1 MSHLQPDVEA
11 EYVLLAGLMF
21 DNRRIDAVADIL
33 APEHFSSPFYGDLY
47 GLILS
52 QHGQGQPANI
62 ITLRPLI
69 STHPSYPAMG
79 GDRALAEMT
88 NSGAL
93 MLPHV
98 STARQIVARAKRR
111 ELVAGLEQCI
121 LTAGDLNNALE
132 LVIDE
137 ADRAIVTATY
147 DPQSA
152 IELTGGDCLKRLIQT
167 FDEPKKGALST
178 VIPSIDKL
186 LGPLRPKQLVILAA
200 RPGMGK
206 TATALSY
213 ALGAAQ
219 GGYGTLYVSL
229 EMSGQE
235 LAGRMAGDLSFNGST
250 GIPLDDIL
258 ADDPSPTT
266 RRAVAEASVML
277 EDLPLSVIDTGKL
290 TIGRLAMIVR
300 RHKRRMAAKG
310 HSLDLVVIDYLQLL
324 STDERN
330 RSAYETV
337 SEISRALKAIAKD
350 NDVAVLAL
358 AQLSRE
364 VEKRPDKRPQLSD
377 LRDSGQIEQDAD
389 AVLFLIRDEYY
400 LRQSEPA
407 QDDPDRFTW
416 EEALAEAQNK
426 LDFICAKRRNGSIG
440 TAQGNFYTR
449 FQAVRG

>member
-1 MSHLQPDVEA
+1 MTDQADVEA
-11 EYVLLAGLMF
+11 EYVLIAGLMF

-33 APEHFSSPFYGDLY
+33 APEHFSTPFYADLY

-52 QHGQGQPANI
+52 QHGQGQPANVVTI
-62 ITLRPLI
+62 RPLI
-69 STHPSYPAMG
+69 ASHPSYPAMG
-79 GDRALAEMT
+79 GDQMLAAMT
-88 NSGAL
+88 SSSAL

-98 STARQIVARAKRR
+98 STAKSIAARAKRR
-111 ELVAGLEQCI
+111 ALVAGLEQCI
-121 LTAGDLNNALE
+121 ATASDANNALE
-132 LVIDE
+132 QVIDE

-147 DPQSA
+147 DAQSA
-152 IELTGGDCLKRLIQT
+152 VELTGGDCLKRLMAT
-167 FDEPKKGALST
+167 FDEPKKGAVST

-206 TATALSY
+206 TATAISY
-213 ALGAAQ
+213 ASGAAQ
-219 GGYGTLYVSL
+219 GGYGTMFVSL
-229 EMSGQE
+229 EMSGIE
-235 LAGRMAGDLSFNGST
+235 LGGRMAGDLLFDGSS
-250 GIPLDDIL
+250 GIALDDIL
-258 ADDPSPTT
+258 ADDPTPVT
-266 RRAVAEASVML
+266 RRAVGKAYSMMD
-277 EDLPLSVIDTGKL
+277 DLPLTVIDTGRL
-290 TIGRLAMIVR
+290 TIGRLAMMVR

-310 HSLDLVVIDYLQLL
+310 QSLDLVVIDYLQLL

-389 AVLFLIRDEYY
+389 AVLFLVRDEYY
-400 LRQSEPA
+400 LRQNEPD
-407 QDDPDRFTW
+407 QDDPERVVW
-416 EEALAEAQNK
+416 EDAMREAQNK
-426 LDFICAKRRNGSIG
+426 LDFICAKRRNGSTG
-440 TAQGNFYTR
+440 NAQGSFYTR